1 MNKKDEPF
9 FMEPMSWE
17 QETMC
22 VSYLVCQ
29 KMRSEVEKTDQER
42 RFRRERVVSVYLLK
56 KVTFE
61 QRCGGGEGGNEM
73 VPSEEIP
80 CGHEVRLAHAG
91 GQPTCRQPVGQ
102 RTERDED
109 SEEKGGADWVGP
121 CGGILDLEKGRDPR
135 SRSALNLL

>member
-9 FMEPMSWE
+9 FVEPMSWE

-29 KMRSEVEKTDQER
+29 KMRNEGKDRSRKKVQEG
-42 RFRRERVVSVYLLK
+42 EGVSVYLLK

-61 QRCGGGEGGNEM
+61 QRRGGGEGGSEM
-73 VPSEEIP
+73 VPSEEVP
-80 CGHEVRLAHAG
+80 CGHGVRLAHAG
-91 GQPTCRQPVGQ
+91 GQPICRQPVGQ
-102 RTERDED
+102 RTKSHED